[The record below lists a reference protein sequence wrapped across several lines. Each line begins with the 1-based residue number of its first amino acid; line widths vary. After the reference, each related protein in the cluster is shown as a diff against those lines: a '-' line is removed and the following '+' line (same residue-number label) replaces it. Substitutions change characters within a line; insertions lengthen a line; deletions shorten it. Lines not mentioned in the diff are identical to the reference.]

1 MAAKL
6 FVILAFVA
14 ATQASIL
21 ATSQDNDYTSFAYDV
36 ADPNT
41 GDYKSQVE
49 SRIGGTVKGQYSLI
63 DPDGTK
69 RIVDYTADDINGFNA
84 VVRKEPI
91 VTQAVVPVSPAI
103 IPAVKSV
110 VSTPLRSISSPAVYS
125 VGSPRYYTASPSVY
139 NARSYVA
146 PYYYPRSTTYNSY
159 AAPLNYYY

>member
-1 MAAKL
+1 MAAK
-6 FVILAFVA
+6 FVVILAFVA

-21 ATSQDNDYTSFAYDV
+21 TSQDNDYTSFAYDV

-91 VTQAVVPVSPAI
+91 TQAVVPVSAAV
-103 IPAVKSV
+103 IPAATPV
-110 VSTPLRSISSPAVYS
+110 VSTPFRTISSPSVYS
-125 VGSPRYYTASPSVY
+125 VGSQYFASPSVY
-139 NARSYVA
+139 NARSYA
-146 PYYYPRSTTYNSY
+146 TPYYYPRSSTYNSY

>member
-1 MAAKL
+1 MAA
-6 FVILAFVA
+6 A
-14 ATQASIL
+14 QASIIS
-21 ATSQDNDYTSFAYDV
+21 TSQDNDYSSFAYDV

-84 VVRKEPI
+84 VVRKEPL
-91 VTQAVVPVSPAI
+91 VTQAVTPTV
-103 IPAVKSV
+103 IPASV
-110 VSTPLRSISSPAVYS
+110 VSTPYSVSSPSVYS
-125 VGSPRYYTASPSVY
+125 VGSPKFFTSSPSVY

-146 PYYYPRSTTYNSY
+146 PYYYPRSYSYDSY
-159 AAPLNYYY
+159 AAPLNYYYY